1 MPTRPMSEPDV
12 PVRPETPDVTGAYP
26 RLTDEQIML
35 LSRFGERR
43 LVDKG
48 EALFREGDP
57 DCDFFVILSGS
68 VAVVQETED
77 EPRLI
82 AIHGTKRFLS
92 DVAMLTGQ
100 RLYRTAIAQEPSE
113 VLAVPVD
120 NLKEAA
126 TEDPSLG
133 DRILR
138 AFLARRSLH
147 MGIGAG
153 FRIIGSRFSSDARRL
168 REFASRN
175 RLSYKW
181 IDLEQDREAEAI
193 LQRLNIAPEQTPV
206 VIWKGRSVFYNP
218 SNEQLASLLGLR
230 SPAEG
235 ACDLLVVGAGPAGL
249 AAAVY
254 GASEGLST
262 VVLDAI
268 ATGGQAATSSQIE
281 NYLGFPA
288 GISGA
293 ELADRAV
300 IQARK
305 FGASFTIPA
314 EALALS
320 EFDGLHVVRISGD
333 TVVMAHAVVLATG
346 ARYRRLDVPG
356 VERLEGTS
364 VYYAATEMEANL
376 CRGDPVMVVGGGNSA
391 GQASV
396 FLARHAAAVSLV
408 IRHDDLSRDMSRYLA
423 DRIER
428 TPTIRV
434 RRNSEIV
441 ELLGETI
448 LEEVVIEDRGIGDR
462 DKIPASAM
470 FVLIGSV
477 PQTQWLDGQ
486 LSLDERGFVVTG
498 QQVTDEGGPDTPW
511 RPSMF
516 ETTRPGVFAVG
527 DVRSG
532 SVKRVAAAVGEG
544 AAVVRLVHQF
554 MASSGDFS

>member
-1 MPTRPMSEPDV
+1 MSEPDV

-26 RLTDEQIML
+26 RLSDEQIML
-35 LSRFGERR
+35 LSRYGEKR
-43 LVDKG
+43 LVEKG

-68 VAVVQETED
+68 VAVTQETEE

-82 AIHGTKRFLS
+82 AVHGPKRFLG
-92 DVAMLTGQ
+92 DLAMLTGQ
-100 RLYRTAIAQEPSE
+100 RLYLTAIAQEPTE
-113 VLAVPVD
+113 VLAVPID

-126 TEDPSLG
+126 TEDPGLG
-133 DRILR
+133 DRILE
-138 AFLARRSLH
+138 ALLARRSLH
-147 MGIGAG
+147 VGIGAG
-153 FRIIGSRFSSDARRL
+153 FRIIGSRFSPDARRL
-168 REFASRN
+168 RDFASRN

-193 LQRLNIAPEQTPV
+193 LQRLNISPEQTPV
-206 VIWKGRSVFYNP
+206 VILRGRKVLYNP
-218 SNEQLASLLGLR
+218 SNAELASLVGLR

-249 AAAVY
+249 ATAVY
-254 GASEGLST
+254 AASEGLST
-262 VVLDAI
+262 VVLDAV

-314 EALALS
+314 EAVGLS
-320 EFDGLHVVRISGD
+320 EVDGLHVVRISGD
-333 TVVMAHAVVLATG
+333 TDVMAQAVVVATG

-356 VERLEGTS
+356 GERLEESS

-376 CRGDPVMVVGGGNSA
+376 CRGDPVVVVGGGNSA

-396 FLARHAAAVSLV
+396 FLAKHAGAVNLV
-408 IRHDDLSRDMSRYLA
+408 IRHQDLGRDMSRYLA

-428 TPTIRV
+428 TPRIRV
-434 RRNSEIV
+434 WRNSEIA
-441 ELLGETI
+441 ELLGETV
-448 LEEVVIEDRGIGDR
+448 LEEVVIADLGTGDR
-462 DKIPASAM
+462 HNIPASAL

-477 PQTQWLDGQ
+477 PHTQWLDGQ
-486 LSLDERGFVVTG
+486 LPLDESGFVVTG
-498 QQVTDEGGPDTPW
+498 QQVTDGVGPDDGFG
-511 RPSMF
+511 PSMF
-516 ETTRPGVFAVG
+516 EAARPGVFAVG

-532 SVKRVAAAVGEG
+532 SVKRVASAVGEG
-544 AAVVRLVHQF
+544 AVVVRLVHQF
-554 MASSGDFS
+554 MAGPGGLS